1 MISAVRSKSV
11 ARLARPLAA
20 LSLSSTHLSGLAVQ
34 TTRRQL
40 TINAAAASAVA
51 TQRLSSP
58 YRSQVRYYADYVVK
72 VPHMA
77 DSISEG
83 SLKQWNK

>member
-1 MISAVRSKSV
+1 MISSVRSKPI

-20 LSLSSTHLSGLAVQ
+20 LTRSSAVFSTPAVQ
-34 TTRRQL
+34 ARRQL
-40 TINAAAASAVA
+40 TIHAGASIAVGA
-51 TQRLSSP
+51 QRLSSP
-58 YRSQVRYYADYVVK
+58 YRTQVRSYADYVVK

-83 SLKQWNK
+83 SLK

>member
-1 MISAVRSKSV
+1 MISTVRSKPM

-20 LSLSSTHLSGLAVQ
+20 LSSRAILSIPSAQGA
-34 TTRRQL
+34 RRQL
-40 TINAAAASAVA
+40 TINAAAATAVA
-51 TQRLSSP
+51 SQRLCSP
-58 YRSQVRYYADYVVK
+58 YRTQVRSYADYVVK